1 MNKSYPCLNINL
13 KKIDHNI
20 KELIYLCNAEGI
32 EPAIVTKSFCAE
44 KAVVETIIK
53 EGIKTIADARIKNL
67 IKIQDLNCEKL
78 LLRIPMKSEISKV
91 IEYADISLNSELEI
105 IKELSKEAKKV
116 NKIHKIIL
124 MIDLGDL
131 REGILPKDVLP
142 TVKEIIK
149 LPNLEFV
156 GIGTNLTCYGGVIP
170 DENNLGKLL
179 QIKNQIEKEL
189 KIKFSIVS
197 GGNSSSLH
205 MIVNHSI
212 PRGINQL
219 RIGEAAILGRETA
232 FGQKL
237 DNFYEDCITLAGEIV
252 ELKEKPSMPEG
263 NIGLDAFGNKPSFID
278 KGIMK
283 RAILALGQQDIK
295 LDGLIPKDS
304 EIEILGASSDHLL
317 LNLTKCKKQYKIGDT
332 VEFNM
337 NYGCLLTA
345 MTSEYVTKYSK

>member
-1 MNKSYPCLNINL
+1 MNKIYPCVEINL
-13 KKIDHNI
+13 KNITYNIRLLID
-20 KELIYLCNAEGI
+20 LCNGGGI
-32 EPAIVTKSFCAE
+32 EPVIVTKSFCAE
-44 KAVVETIIK
+44 KAVVETIIR

-67 IKIQDLNCEKL
+67 MKIKDLNCEKL
-78 LLRIPMKSEISKV
+78 LLRIPMKSEIAKV

-105 IKELSKEAKKV
+105 IKELSKEAMKV

-179 QIKNQIEKEL
+179 EIKNQIEKEL
-189 KIKFSIVS
+189 KIKVSIVS

-205 MIVNHSI
+205 MIVNHSM
-212 PRGINQL
+212 PQGINQL

-237 DNFYEDCITLAGEIV
+237 DSFYEDCITLAGEIV
-252 ELKEKPSMPEG
+252 ELKEKPSMPKG
-263 NIGLDAFGNKPSFID
+263 NIGLDAFGNKPSFVD

-283 RAILALGQQDIK
+283 RAILALGQQDMK
-295 LDGLIPKDS
+295 LDGLIPKNS

-317 LNLTKCKKQYKIGDT
+317 LDLTKCKNQYKIGDT

-337 NYGCLLTA
+337 NYGCLLAA

>member
-67 IKIQDLNCEKL
+67 MKIQDLNCEKL

-105 IKELSKEAKKV
+105 IKELSKEARKV

-124 MIDLGDL
+124 MVDLGDL

-179 QIKNQIEKEL
+179 QNKKSNRKGTKNK
-189 KIKFSIVS
+189 
-197 GGNSSSLH
+197 G
-205 MIVNHSI
+205 
-212 PRGINQL
+212 
-219 RIGEAAILGRETA
+219 
-232 FGQKL
+232 
-237 DNFYEDCITLAGEIV
+237 FY
-252 ELKEKPSMPEG
+252 
-263 NIGLDAFGNKPSFID
+263 SFWW
-278 KGIMK
+278 
-283 RAILALGQQDIK
+283 
-295 LDGLIPKDS
+295 
-304 EIEILGASSDHLL
+304 
-317 LNLTKCKKQYKIGDT
+317 
-332 VEFNM
+332 EF
-337 NYGCLLTA
+337 
-345 MTSEYVTKYSK
+345 